1 MSGSHQLDQ
10 YLMFRPAPGWS
21 RYTTPIERLYM
32 IGASTWPGGGVH
44 ARLADVEAETTS
56 RVRNAITANKPD
68 KPSPEDAAA

>member
-44 ARLADVEAETTS
+44 AASGYILAQQLLA
-56 RVRNAITANKPD
+56 
-68 KPSPEDAAA
+68 